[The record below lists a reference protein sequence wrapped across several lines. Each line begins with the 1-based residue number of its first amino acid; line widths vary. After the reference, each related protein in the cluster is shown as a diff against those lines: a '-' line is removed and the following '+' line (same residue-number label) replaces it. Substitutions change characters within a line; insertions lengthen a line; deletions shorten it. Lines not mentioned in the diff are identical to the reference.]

1 MARKT
6 SGNSCGRTGS
16 PIGCSNHSMISS
28 ITAAMP
34 GTLSSI
40 SPGRSCPSR
49 AAIGQTWVIQCEDWY
64 YICLPPSRNATG
76 GLYQWESGGPQNAAL
91 APPWLIVLAKATK
104 AKVWAKAALERECKA
119 VAAAQPGTRNTTLNT
134 AAFNL
139 FQIVAGRGL
148 DEQEVRDQLFEAA
161 ETCRLVAD
169 DGAQQVWAT
178 INSGAAAGRQQPRY
192 RPQPP
197 PQGARPTIQ
206 LMDGQLLRILS
217 ETEDALL
224 ASGL

>member
-64 YICLPPSRNATG
+64 KNANIAMATFLKIFIVVLLVVLFAHAFVGWLRPDTPRLSFLPGDITYESPG
-76 GLYQWESGGPQNAAL
+76 GNVRVYFP
-91 APPWLIVLAKATK
+91 IVT
-104 AKVWAKAALERECKA
+104 
-119 VAAAQPGTRNTTLNT
+119 
-134 AAFNL
+134 
-139 FQIVAGRGL
+139 
-148 DEQEVRDQLFEAA
+148 
-161 ETCRLVAD
+161 
-169 DGAQQVWAT
+169 
-178 INSGAAAGRQQPRY
+178 
-192 RPQPP
+192 
-197 PQGARPTIQ
+197 
-206 LMDGQLLRILS
+206 
-217 ETEDALL
+217 
-224 ASGL
+224 

>member
-64 YICLPPSRNATG
+64 QTLLELKRQIEAGEPRGVIGQTAEEMEVLLG
-76 GLYQWESGGPQNAAL
+76 GASH
-91 APPWLIVLAKATK
+91 
-104 AKVWAKAALERECKA
+104 
-119 VAAAQPGTRNTTLNT
+119 
-134 AAFNL
+134 
-139 FQIVAGRGL
+139 
-148 DEQEVRDQLFEAA
+148 
-161 ETCRLVAD
+161 
-169 DGAQQVWAT
+169 
-178 INSGAAAGRQQPRY
+178 
-192 RPQPP
+192 
-197 PQGARPTIQ
+197 
-206 LMDGQLLRILS
+206 LS
-217 ETEDALL
+217 L
-224 ASGL
+224 

>member
-64 YICLPPSRNATG
+64 DPSHGYHPVCTSDG
-76 GLYQWESGGPQNAAL
+76 IGAL
-91 APPWLIVLAKATK
+91 DLARKHCPDLILM
-104 AKVWAKAALERECKA
+104 
-119 VAAAQPGTRNTTLNT
+119 
-134 AAFNL
+134 
-139 FQIVAGRGL
+139 
-148 DEQEVRDQLFEAA
+148 D
-161 ETCRLVAD
+161 
-169 DGAQQVWAT
+169 
-178 INSGAAAGRQQPRY
+178 
-192 RPQPP
+192 
-197 PQGARPTIQ
+197 IQ
-206 LMDGQLLRILS
+206 LP
-217 ETEDALL
+217 EV
-224 ASGL
+224 SGLEVTNLAQESP